1 MSSVKLV
8 VGKRH
13 NMSSVKLAVW
23 KGHNNVFSAV
33 SCRERTYFYF
43 FNVFSEVSCM
53 KWTY

>member
-33 SCRERTYFYF
+33 SCRERT
-43 FNVFSEVSCM
+43 
-53 KWTY
+53 